1 MTWITAQ
8 REELRGKGML
18 MILPP
23 RAGRAQ
29 QQEPEVLNDDTSSSL
44 LSFISLGTAMFPLD
58 TQRIHHWGNG
68 AVT

>member
-1 MTWITAQ
+1 
-8 REELRGKGML
+8 ML